1 MQRDASYVTGPVG
14 SLTIAWTGQAEAHAG
29 ARQCMHWR
37 FTNRSTPGSF
47 SKRLTTVKTCCSV
60 SRVCSNTFS
69 PSAGGGS
76 SLASAHAASQPRQ
89 PTQRVVSTRT
99 PGPSRTPCPSAARA
113 SVVRR
118 LAPAVAPAILKNPLR
133 VTFMA
138 GSVPIV
144 RCLAGGDQVE
154 GSDDNHANERNRECE
169 HHGCSFTVEVSL
181 PSASDALPLRTS
193 ASL

>member
-138 GSVPIV
+138 GSVSSRPV
-144 RCLAGGDQVE
+144 RLAGGDQVE
-154 GSDDNHANERNRECE
+154 GSDDDHANESNRECE
-169 HHGCSFTVEVSL
+169 HHDWAPFSVEVSL
-181 PSASDALPLRTS
+181 PSP
-193 ASL
+193 